1 MFFKVFG
8 GKIIFIP
15 NSNINSFNGTVQAGF
30 LSRKHQFMTTQGSLD
45 TGQDQSWILV
55 GNGFKKFG
63 HQNESFI
70 AEVVKKQV

>member
-1 MFFKVFG
+1 MSVHF
-8 GKIIFIP
+8 IFIP

-70 AEVVKKQV
+70 ASTPLPF